1 MRRSD
6 EGLQEFRRRDLQ
18 TDERLSQ
25 PTSGCFARPKER
37 YYLIA
42 RNTRT
47 DLGTDC
53 RTLIMSQR
61 PLYRRQVQETFAR
74 LTIGTMKLPL
84 QQQTRGTP
92 PAH

>member
-6 EGLQEFRRRDLQ
+6 EGLQEYRRRDLH

-42 RNTRT
+42 RNTR
-47 DLGTDC
+47 LGTDC
-53 RTLIMSQR
+53 RTLNDLQR